1 MARVIG
7 RTNQLSLEEL
17 TNIFHDQKMVKAAVL
32 FGSRAGNG
40 ARPQSDYD
48 IAVWMDCSPGGLEDP
63 FYTLY
68 ADLPVL
74 MNIQECD
81 LDLVDLRK
89 ADAFLKRSIKESYII
104 IKGNEDE
111 ISRILTEDD

>member
-7 RTNQLSLEEL
+7 RTNQVSWEEL
-17 TNIFHDQKMVKAAVL
+17 VSIFHDQKKVKAAVL
-32 FGSRAGNG
+32 FGSRAGNSAG
-40 ARPQSDYD
+40 PQSDYD
-48 IAVWMDCSPGGLEDP
+48 IAVWMDCPVGGLEDP

-68 ADLPVL
+68 ANLPVL

-89 ADAFLKRSIKESYII
+89 ADAFLKRSIKDSYKI

-111 ISRILTEDD
+111 ISRILAEDD